1 MPDPRTF
8 SAGFLFCGLGAGA
21 LGFLD
26 ASSRLGPNSATFE
39 NVGGVD
45 LDPLSCADFEMLTG
59 GEATQADLATMQ
71 PAELRA
77 AWGQRAPDAVFL
89 SPPCKGF
96 SRLLGIE
103 ASKAEKYQ
111 ALNRLVLQGINLVLS
126 TWEQGPAVLVL
137 ENVPGVTTRGA
148 ELLAQVRDLLARDGY
163 VFHEGFHD
171 CGKVGGLA
179 QHRRRF
185 LMVARRRDLVPD
197 FIYRPPEKRVRGC
210 GEVLGGLP
218 LPADP
223 DAGALH
229 RLPGISWMNWVRLAL
244 IPAGGDW
251 RDLPREGELDHA
263 PWRGSLGVQDWKGP
277 AKTVRGSAN
286 VRTGPAAV
294 ADPRIALG
302 ATAENASSFKGRPG
316 LMGIR
321 GWDQPLPTVTG
332 SASVSGSN
340 GVAAVS
346 DPRLL
351 SPLRPGQARREIFAR
366 HGIARW
372 EDAVGVVAGS
382 GSNGVSGVADPRVGL
397 SCSPRAG
404 AYGVLPWDAPSGTV
418 TGSISIDNRP
428 AAVADP
434 LAIADRQVPGT
445 YGALDLGDALGRVE
459 GRARPPRGRVPIII
473 SPTDGAWHR
482 PLTTLELAA
491 LQGLPAT
498 VRGKPL
504 ELAGTSVTR
513 WRERIGNAVPVG
525 AGRAIA
531 ESVLTALLAS
541 ATGWFLMPGGSEVW
555 VRKADGFT
563 YEPTTE
569 AVLHV

>member
-8 SAGFLFCGLGAGA
+8 AAGFLFCGLGAGA

-26 ASSRLGPNSATFE
+26 ATARLGPNSATFE
-39 NVGGVD
+39 NLGGVD
-45 LDPLSCADFEMLTG
+45 LDPLSCADFEKLTG
-59 GEATQADLATMQ
+59 GQATQADLATMQ

-77 AWGQRAPDAVFL
+77 AWGPRTPDAVFL

-148 ELLAQVRDLLARDGY
+148 ELLAQVRALLDRAGY
-163 VFHEGFHD
+163 VFHEGHHD

-185 LMVARRRDLVPD
+185 LMVARRRDLVSD

-210 GEVLGGLP
+210 GEVLEGLP
-218 LPADP
+218 LPANP
-223 DAGALH
+223 AAGALH
-229 RLPGISWMNWVRLAL
+229 VLPGISWMNWVRLAL

-251 RDLPREGELDHA
+251 RDLP
-263 PWRGSLGVQDWKGP
+263 P
-277 AKTVRGSAN
+277 
-286 VRTGPAAV
+286 GPAALKTT
-294 ADPRIALG
+294 AD
-302 ATAENASSFKGRPG
+302 NAASFKGRPG

-321 GWDQPLPTVTG
+321 GWNQPLPTVTG

-340 GVAAVS
+340 GVAAVA

-351 SPLRPGQARREIFAR
+351 SPLLPGQARREVFAR
-366 HGIARW
+366 HGIASW
-372 EDAVGVVAGS
+372 EDPVGVVAGS
-382 GSNGVSGVADPRVGL
+382 GSNGVSGVSDPRVGL
-397 SCSPRAG
+397 TCSPRAG

-491 LQGLPAT
+491 LQGLPST

-555 VRKADGFT
+555 VRKSDGFT
-563 YEPTTE
+563 YEPTQE
-569 AVLHV
+569 VRL